1 MNNLGVIYENLSEQ
15 AKWAV
20 FTGVLMIVNTLVM
33 FFYLHSAKFAFLGMV
48 LLVLFAGL
56 FVYQMNCLIKGGC
69 KTLGW
74 VYVGTALFT
83 QVIHSLSLLAFILGF
98 SHIKPHFSTKA

>member
-1 MNNLGVIYENLSEQ
+1 MSKLNEVYGDLSDQ

-20 FTGVLMIVNTLVM
+20 VTGVLMIINTLVM

-69 KTLGW
+69 QTLGW
-74 VYVGTALFT
+74 VYVLTALFT
-83 QVIHSLSLLAFILGF
+83 QVVHSVSLMAFILGF
-98 SHIKPHFSTKA
+98 SHVKPRFSTRA